1 MDGAGSPENT
11 PATLRGFPGSALT
24 FCGRAS
30 IFGGTPVN
38 KEKDKVSERF
48 QSEMIP
54 LRLDHV
60 MMVT

>member
-1 MDGAGSPENT
+1 MGSPENI

-38 KEKDKVSERF
+38 KERDKVSERF
-48 QSEMIP
+48 QSKKIT
-54 LRLDHV
+54 LRLDHG